1 MGLLEAEVHASLRS
15 FLRVQNYPFWS
26 HHLTMA
32 RLISRAIRLKRS
44 ALIQT
49 GSTMHRY
56 WVSYL
61 IPALLSQES
70 IVLVVPAAQHP
81 RLLNEEIAHLQRWL
95 ESYNPVQIVD
105 RLSPELRLGLTII
118 SPENWLRDRL
128 NPNRAFAQSVPTLI
142 DSADELEAWTKEIL
156 SVALTASDW
165 ETAKS
170 HYPQQLDLIRNLRI
184 NLTKAIFSHPRN
196 PYECYRLDAE
206 ELYPLRRWLKIL
218 AQESRLISPFR
229 EFWQRWQSDN
239 QILWATVERETGQ
252 FTLQISPV
260 EVASVLQPIWEEAP
274 VVFMGGFLDAEKSAP
289 TYRQQM
295 GLGEMLCLQFSP
307 TRQSEN
313 IQLYLP
319 DRLPLPNTPEF
330 RGLMM
335 DQIFSLMA
343 IANPNPKPIAILVDD
358 VPLKAQI
365 GVNLA
370 AELGSKVQVE
380 KPISDRGGILVCGWD
395 YWHRHNQQMA
405 TPQLLIMVTL
415 PLPSLEDPLVAG
427 RVAYFKRQHKDWF
440 RLYLLPTALLALQQ
454 AVMPL
459 RESQALVA
467 VLDSRVNSRSYGH
480 RVLNALEPY
489 AKVNYLDKSWLAKRL
504 GEA

>member
-15 FLRVQNYPFWS
+15 FLRIQNYPFWS

-49 GSTMHRY
+49 GSTMPRY

-61 IPALLSQES
+61 IPALLSKES
-70 IVLVVPAAQHP
+70 MILVISASKHP

-105 RLSPELRLGLTII
+105 RLPKEPIAGLTII
-118 SPENWLRDRL
+118 SPEHWLRDRL
-128 NPNRAFAQSVPTLI
+128 NPNRACSHPIPTLI
-142 DSADELEAWTKEIL
+142 DSADELEAWTQEIL
-156 SVALTASDW
+156 SVHLTATDW
-165 ETAKS
+165 EAARA
-170 HYPQQLDLIRNLRI
+170 HYSQQGERIRNLRV
-184 NLTKAIFSHPRN
+184 NLTKAIFRHPRN
-196 PYECYRLDAE
+196 PYECYWLETEELMPLYQWLERLDQQSA
-206 ELYPLRRWLKIL
+206 
-218 AQESRLISPFR
+218 LISPFQ
-229 EFWQRWQSDN
+229 EFWQRWQNEN

-252 FTLQISPV
+252 IALHISPV
-260 EVASVLQPIWEEAP
+260 EVASVLQPLWEEAP
-274 VVFMGGFLDAEKSAP
+274 VVLMGGFLDAEKSAP
-289 TYRQQM
+289 TYRQQI
-295 GLGEMLCLQFSP
+295 GLGETLCLQFSP
-307 TRQSEN
+307 TRQTEN

-319 DRLPLPNTPEF
+319 DRLPLPNTREF
-330 RGLMM
+330 RGVMM
-335 DQIFSLMA
+335 DQIFSLLQFVA
-343 IANPNPKPIAILVDD
+343 PNPQPIAILVDD
-358 VPLKAQI
+358 VPLKAQM

-370 AELGSKVQVE
+370 AEFGSKVQVE
-380 KPISDRGGILVCGWD
+380 KPISDRGGVLVCGWD
-395 YWHRHNQQMA
+395 YWHRHYQQVA

-415 PLPSLEDPLVAG
+415 PLPSLENPLVAG

-440 RLYLLPTALLALQQ
+440 RLYLLPTALLAIQQ

-459 RESQALVA
+459 RESQGIVA

-480 RVLNALEPY
+480 RILNALEPY
-489 AKVNYLDKSWLAKRL
+489 AKINYLDTSWMARKL